1 MLPGMAVVGTV
12 QVLTS
17 FPTECYHQNDFL
29 LVFHTLSRE
38 GVTMKLTGA
47 EIFVECLK
55 REGVKTL
62 FALPGGVVLKI
73 FDVLYQQKGLDVIL
87 TRHEQGAGHMAEGY
101 AKATGRPGVALVTSG
116 PGMSNVVTAL
126 VDAYMDSVP
135 LVCFS
140 GQVSTNMI
148 GNDAFQEAD
157 NIGLSRPCTKYNFL
171 VKDVNDL
178 AVTIKEAFYI
188 ATTGRPGPVLVDI
201 PKDVS
206 MNKADF
212 TYPGSV
218 SIRGYNP
225 TYEGNKWQIKQAA
238 EAIAK
243 AKKPILYIGGGVVFS
258 GASEEVRELAE
269 MCQIPVDMTLMAL
282 GAFPGEHP
290 LSMGMMGMHGTYW
303 ANMAVHY
310 SDLVIAVGA
319 RFDDRVTGKVSEFC
333 PHAKI
338 IHIDIDPTSIKKNIH
353 VDIPIVG
360 DCKRVL
366 RELIQ
371 VLKATVNGEQKD
383 LRKPWWNQI
392 HEWQR
397 AHPLTYNQ
405 DPNGPIKPQHAI
417 KRLYE
422 LTKDRAPIV
431 STDVGQHQMWSA
443 QYFKLS
449 SPRRWLTSGGL
460 GTMGFGFPAAMGAQA
475 AFPDK
480 LVLCVAGDGSV
491 QMNMQEMA
499 TAVVHKLPVKV
510 IVINNR
516 FHGMV
521 RQWQDLFYEG
531 RYSSSDLSTTPD
543 FVKLAE
549 AYGAVGLR
557 AQNVS
562 DLDAV
567 IKEAIATDGP
577 VIVDVPVYPYENC
590 YPMIPAG
597 GCNHEMILADSP
609 ELKKKMEANGKVT
622 PEDKDTV
629 LTA

>member
-1 MLPGMAVVGTV
+1 
-12 QVLTS
+12 
-17 FPTECYHQNDFL
+17 
-29 LVFHTLSRE
+29 
-38 GVTMKLTGA
+38 MKLTGA

-73 FDVLYQQKGLDVIL
+73 FDILYQQKGLDVIL

-178 AVTIKEAFYI
+178 AMTIKEAFYI

-225 TYEGNKWQIKQAA
+225 TYDGNKWQIKQAA

-243 AKKPILYIGGGVVFS
+243 AKKPVLYIGGGVVFS
-258 GASEEVRELAE
+258 GASDEVRELAE

-371 VLKATVNGEQKD
+371 VLKATVNGDQKD
-383 LRKPWWNQI
+383 LRKLWWDQI
-392 HEWQR
+392 NEWQR
-397 AHPLTYNQ
+397 AHPLTYDQ
-405 DPNGPIKPQHAI
+405 DANGPIKPQHAI
-417 KRLYE
+417 KRLFE
-422 LTKDRAPIV
+422 LTKDRDPIV

-443 QYFKLS
+443 QYFKLP

-510 IVINNR
+510 IIINNR

-557 AQNVS
+557 ARKVS
-562 DLDAV
+562 ELDAV
-567 IKEAIATDGP
+567 IKEAIAIDGP

-597 GCNHEMILADSP
+597 GCNHEMILADPP
-609 ELKKKMEANGKVT
+609 ELKKKMGTNDKAT

-629 LTA
+629 VTA

>member
-1 MLPGMAVVGTV
+1 
-12 QVLTS
+12 
-17 FPTECYHQNDFL
+17 
-29 LVFHTLSRE
+29 
-38 GVTMKLTGA
+38 MKLTGA
-47 EIFVECLK
+47 EIFLESLK

-62 FALPGGVVLKI
+62 YALPGGVVLKI
-73 FDVLYQQKGLDVIL
+73 FDILHQQQDIRVIL
-87 TRHEQGAGHMAEGY
+87 GRHEQAVGHMAEGY
-101 AKATGRPGVALVTSG
+101 AKATGKAGVALVTSG
-116 PGMSNVVTAL
+116 PGMTNVITAL
-126 VDAYMDSVP
+126 ADAYMDSVP

-140 GQVSTNMI
+140 GQVPTSLI

-157 NIGLSRPCTKYNFL
+157 NVGLSRPCTKYNFL

-206 MNKADF
+206 MAKADF
-212 TYPGSV
+212 KYPSSV

-225 TYEGNKWQIKQAA
+225 TYDGNKWQVKQAA
-238 EAIAK
+238 DAILK
-243 AKKPILYIGGGVVFS
+243 SRKPILYVGGGVVFS
-258 GASEEVRELAE
+258 GASEELLELAE
-269 MCQIPVDMTLMAL
+269 LVQIPVDMTLMAL

-290 LSMGMMGMHGTYW
+290 LSLGMMGMHGTYA

-338 IHIDIDPTSIKKNIH
+338 VHIDIDPTSIRKNIQ

-366 RELIQ
+366 KELNH
-371 VLKATVNGEQKD
+371 LLRATVNGEQKE
-383 LRKPWWNQI
+383 LRKPWWDQI
-392 HEWQR
+392 REWQQ
-397 AHPLTYNQ
+397 AHPLRYDQ
-405 DPNGPIKPQHAI
+405 QAQGPIKPQQVI

-422 LTKDRAPIV
+422 LTKDRDPIV

-443 QYFKLS
+443 QYFKL
-449 SPRRWLTSGGL
+449 PKPCRWLTSGGL
-460 GTMGFGFPAAMGAQA
+460 GTMGFGFPAALGAQA
-475 AFPDK
+475 AYPDR

-491 QMNMQEMA
+491 QMNIQELA
-499 TAVVHKLPVKV
+499 TAVVSKLPVKV
-510 IVINNR
+510 VIINNR
-516 FHGMV
+516 YHGMV

-531 RYSSSDLSTTPD
+531 RYASSYLDVVPD

-557 AQNVS
+557 AEKVGELDDVLREAVS
-562 DLDAV
+562 SD
-567 IKEAIATDGP
+567 KP
-577 VIVDVPVYPYENC
+577 VIVDVPVDQYENC

-597 GCNHEMILADSP
+597 GCNHEMILEDPP
-609 ELKKKMEANGKVT
+609 EVKKKQAGV
-622 PEDKDTV
+622 PVAGEDKDTV

>member
-1 MLPGMAVVGTV
+1 
-12 QVLTS
+12 
-17 FPTECYHQNDFL
+17 
-29 LVFHTLSRE
+29 
-38 GVTMKLTGA
+38 MKLTGA
-47 EIFVECLK
+47 EILVECLK
-55 REGVKTL
+55 REGVKTI

-73 FDVLYQQKGLDVIL
+73 FDMLHQQKDIEVIL

-101 AKATGRPGVALVTSG
+101 AKATGKAGVCLVTSG
-116 PGMSNVVTAL
+116 PGMTNVITAL
-126 VDAYMDSVP
+126 ADAYMDSVP

-140 GQVSTNMI
+140 GQVPTSLI

-171 VKDVNDL
+171 VKNVAEL
-178 AVTIKEAFYI
+178 ATTIKEAFYI

-206 MNKADF
+206 MDTSEF
-212 TYPGSV
+212 TYPSSV
-218 SIRGYNP
+218 SIRSYNP
-225 TYEGNKWQIKQAA
+225 VYEGNKWQIKQAA
-238 EAIAK
+238 EAMTK
-243 AKKPILYIGGGVVFS
+243 AKKPVLYVGGGVIFS
-258 GASEEVRELAE
+258 GASQELMELAE
-269 MCQIPVDMTLMAL
+269 LTHMPVDMTLMGL

-290 LSMGMMGMHGTYW
+290 QSMGMLGMHGTYW
-303 ANMAVHY
+303 ANMVMHY
-310 SDLVIAVGA
+310 SDLVVAIGA

-333 PHAKI
+333 PHAKV
-338 IHIDIDPTSIKKNIH
+338 IHIDIDPTSIRKNVN

-360 DCKRVL
+360 DCKMVL

-371 VLKATVNGEQKD
+371 ILRATVNGDQRE

-392 HEWQR
+392 HEWQQ
-397 AHPLTYNQ
+397 AHPLAYQ
-405 DPNGPIKPQHAI
+405 QEADGPIKPQYVI
-417 KRLYE
+417 SRLYD
-422 LTKDRAPIV
+422 LTKDRDPIV
-431 STDVGQHQMWSA
+431 STDVGQHQMWAA
-443 QYFKLS
+443 QYFKLAK
-449 SPRRWLTSGGL
+449 PNRWLTSGGL

-475 AFPDK
+475 AFPGR
-480 LVLCVAGDGSV
+480 LVLCIAGDGSI

-499 TAVVHKLPVKV
+499 TAVVHKLPVKI

-531 RYSSSDLSTTPD
+531 RYASSYLETTPD

-557 AQNVS
+557 AS
-562 DLDAV
+562 KPSEIDAV
-567 IKEAIATDGP
+567 LKEAIAVNKP
-577 VIVDVPVYPYENC
+577 VIVDVPTYPYENV

-597 GCNHEMILADSP
+597 GCNHEMILEDPPA
-609 ELKKKMEANGKVT
+609 LKSKQSGSGQVT
-622 PEDKDTV
+622 PKDSDTI

>member
-1 MLPGMAVVGTV
+1 
-12 QVLTS
+12 
-17 FPTECYHQNDFL
+17 
-29 LVFHTLSRE
+29 
-38 GVTMKLTGA
+38 MKLTGA
-47 EIFVECLK
+47 EIFLESLK

-73 FDVLYQQKGLDVIL
+73 FDVLHQQKDIRVIL

-101 AKATGRPGVALVTSG
+101 AKATGKAGVALVTSG

-135 LVCFS
+135 LVVIS
-140 GQVSTNMI
+140 GQVSTNLI

-178 AVTIKEAFYI
+178 AGTIKEAFYI

-206 MNKADF
+206 MNRTEFK
-212 TYPGSV
+212 YPSSV

-225 TYEGNKWQIKQAA
+225 TYEGNRWQIKQAA
-238 EAIAK
+238 EAILK
-243 AKKPILYIGGGVVFS
+243 ARKPVLYVGGGVVFS
-258 GASEEVRELAE
+258 GASAELIELAE
-269 MCQIPVDMTLMAL
+269 MMQIPVDMTLMAL

-338 IHIDIDPTSIKKNIH
+338 IHIDIDPTSIRKNIH
-353 VDIPIVG
+353 VDVPIVG
-360 DCKRVL
+360 DCKMVL
-366 RELIQ
+366 RELNEI
-371 VLKATVNGEQKD
+371 LRASVNGDLKD
-383 LRKPWWNQI
+383 LRKPWWDQI
-392 HEWQR
+392 NEWRQ
-397 AHPLTYNQ
+397 AHPLTYEQ
-405 DPNGPIKPQHAI
+405 DQNGLIKPQHFI

-422 LTKDRAPIV
+422 LTKDRDPIV
-431 STDVGQHQMWSA
+431 ATDVGQHQMWAA
-443 QYFKLS
+443 QYFKLAN
-449 SPRRWLTSGGL
+449 PRRWLTSGGL

-475 AFPDK
+475 AFPDR

-491 QMNMQEMA
+491 QMNLQELA
-499 TAVVHKLPVKV
+499 TAVVNKLPVKV
-510 IVINNR
+510 LIVNNR

-531 RYSSSDLSTTPD
+531 RYASSYLDTVPD

-557 AQNVS
+557 ATKVAET
-562 DLDAV
+562 DDA
-567 IKEAIATDGP
+567 IKEAMGINKP
-577 VIVDVPVYPYENC
+577 VFVDVVVDPYENC

-597 GCNHEMILADSP
+597 GCNHEMILADPP
-609 ELKKKMEANGKVT
+609 ELKKKQQQSAGVQAT
-622 PEDKDTV
+622 REDSDTV

>member
-1 MLPGMAVVGTV
+1 
-12 QVLTS
+12 
-17 FPTECYHQNDFL
+17 
-29 LVFHTLSRE
+29 
-38 GVTMKLTGA
+38 MKLTGA
-47 EIFVECLK
+47 EIFIECLK
-55 REGVKTL
+55 REGVKTI

-73 FDVLYQQKGLDVIL
+73 FDMLHQQKDVEVVL
-87 TRHEQGAGHMAEGY
+87 ARHEQGAGHMAEGF
-101 AKATGRPGVALVTSG
+101 AKATGKAGVCLVTSG
-116 PGMSNVVTAL
+116 PGMTNVITAL
-126 VDAYMDSVP
+126 ADAYMDSVP
-135 LVCFS
+135 VVCFS
-140 GQVSTNMI
+140 GQVPTNLI

-157 NIGLSRPCTKYNFL
+157 NVGLSRPCTKYNFL

-206 MNKADF
+206 MNKTEF
-212 TYPGSV
+212 QYPSSV

-225 TYEGNKWQIKQAA
+225 TYDGNKWQIKQAA

-243 AKKPILYIGGGVVFS
+243 AKKPILYVGGGAVFS
-258 GASEEVRELAE
+258 GASKELLELAE
-269 MCQIPVDMTLMAL
+269 LTQIPVDMTLMGL

-290 LSMGMMGMHGTYW
+290 LSMGMLGMHGTYW
-303 ANMAVHY
+303 ANMAMHY

-333 PHAKI
+333 PGAKI
-338 IHIDIDPTSIKKNIH
+338 IHIDIDPTSIRKNIH

-366 RELIQ
+366 QELNQ
-371 VLKATVNGEQKD
+371 MLRATVNGEQKA
-383 LRKPWWNQI
+383 LRKPWWDQI
-392 HEWQR
+392 KEWQQ
-397 AHPLTYNQ
+397 AHPLTYEQ
-405 DPNGPIKPQHAI
+405 DPNGKIKPQHVI

-422 LTKDRAPIV
+422 LTKDRDPIV
-431 STDVGQHQMWSA
+431 STDVGQHQMWTA
-443 QYFKLS
+443 QYFKLAK
-449 SPRRWLTSGGL
+449 PNRWLTSGGL

-475 AFPDK
+475 AFRDR

-491 QMNMQEMA
+491 QMNTQELA
-499 TAVVHKLPVKV
+499 SAVAHRLPVKIV
-510 IVINNR
+510 VINNG

-531 RYSSSDLSTTPD
+531 RYACSDLGTSPD

-557 AQNVS
+557 ASRVS
-562 DLDAV
+562 DLDQ
-567 IKEAIATDGP
+567 AIREMISIDEP
-577 VIVDVPVYPYENC
+577 VILDVPVFPFENC

-597 GCNHEMILADSP
+597 GCNHEMLLGDSP
-609 ELKKKMEANGKVT
+609 ELKKKIESAGKSA

>member
-1 MLPGMAVVGTV
+1 
-12 QVLTS
+12 
-17 FPTECYHQNDFL
+17 
-29 LVFHTLSRE
+29 
-38 GVTMKLTGA
+38 MKLTGA
-47 EIFVECLK
+47 EIFLECLK
-55 REGVKTL
+55 REGVNTL

-73 FDVLYQQKGLDVIL
+73 FDILHQQKDVNVVL

-101 AKATGRPGVALVTSG
+101 AKATGKAGVCLVTSG
-116 PGMSNVVTAL
+116 PGMTNVITAL
-126 VDAYMDSVP
+126 ADAYMDSVP

-140 GQVSTNMI
+140 GQVPTSLI

-178 AVTIKEAFYI
+178 AVTIKEAFYV

-212 TYPGSV
+212 KYPGSV

-225 TYEGNKWQIKQAA
+225 TYDGNKWQIKQAA
-238 EAIAK
+238 EAIMK
-243 AKKPILYIGGGVVFS
+243 ARKPILYVGGGVIFS
-258 GASEEVRELAE
+258 GASEELLELAE
-269 MCQIPVDMTLMAL
+269 LTHIPVDMTLMAL

-290 LSMGMMGMHGTYW
+290 LSMGMLGMHGTYW
-303 ANMAVHY
+303 ANMAMHY

-333 PHAKI
+333 PQAKV
-338 IHIDIDPTSIKKNIH
+338 IHIDIDPTSIRKNVN

-360 DCKRVL
+360 DCKSVL
-366 RELIQ
+366 RELVQ
-371 VLKATVNGEQKD
+371 VLRATVNGDQKD
-383 LRKPWWNQI
+383 LRRPWLDQI
-392 HEWQR
+392 REWQR
-397 AHPLTYNQ
+397 AHPLAYEQ
-405 DPNGPIKPQHAI
+405 DPNGAIKPQHLI
-417 KRLYE
+417 KRVYE
-422 LTKDRAPIV
+422 LTKDRDPIV
-431 STDVGQHQMWSA
+431 ATDVGQHQMWSA
-443 QYFKLS
+443 QYFKLAK
-449 SPRRWLTSGGL
+449 PNRWLTSGGL

-475 AFPDK
+475 AFPGK
-480 LVLCVAGDGSV
+480 LVLCIAGDGSF
-491 QMNMQEMA
+491 QMNTQELA
-499 TAVVHKLPVKV
+499 TAVVSKLPVKV
-510 IVINNR
+510 FIVNNR

-531 RYSSSDLSTTPD
+531 RYASSYLDKTPD

-557 AQNVS
+557 ASKVS
-562 DLDAV
+562 EVDDVIREAMAV
-567 IKEAIATDGP
+567 DKP
-577 VIVDVPVYPYENC
+577 VLIDVPVYQYENC

-597 GCNHEMILADSP
+597 GCNHEMILTDPP
-609 ELKKKMEANGKVT
+609 ELKKKQPAGAKVAG
-622 PEDKDTV
+622 EDKDTV

>member
-1 MLPGMAVVGTV
+1 
-12 QVLTS
+12 
-17 FPTECYHQNDFL
+17 
-29 LVFHTLSRE
+29 
-38 GVTMKLTGA
+38 MKLTGS
-47 EIFVECLK
+47 EILIECLK
-55 REGVKTL
+55 AEGVKTI

-73 FDVLYQQKGLDVIL
+73 FDMLHQQKDIEVVL

-101 AKATGRPGVALVTSG
+101 AKATGKAGVCLVTSG
-116 PGMSNVVTAL
+116 PGMTNVITAL
-126 VDAYMDSVP
+126 ADAYMDSVP
-135 LVCFS
+135 LVCIS
-140 GQVSTNMI
+140 GQVSTSLI

-178 AVTIKEAFYI
+178 ATTIKEAFYI

-206 MNKADF
+206 MAKAEF
-212 TYPGSV
+212 TYPSSV
-218 SIRGYNP
+218 AIRGYNP

-238 EAIAK
+238 EAIMK
-243 AKKPILYIGGGVVFS
+243 AKKPILYVGGGVVFS
-258 GASEEVRELAE
+258 QAAKELLELAE
-269 MCQIPVDMTLMAL
+269 MTQIPVDMTLMGL

-290 LSMGMMGMHGTYW
+290 LSMGMMGMHGTYC

-333 PHAKI
+333 PFAKV
-338 IHIDIDPTSIKKNIH
+338 IHIDIDPTSIRKNIH

-360 DCKRVL
+360 DCKAVL
-366 RELIQ
+366 RELNQI
-371 VLKATVNGEQKD
+371 LRATVNGNQKD

-392 HEWQR
+392 REWQQ
-397 AHPLTYNQ
+397 AHPLAYQ
-405 DPNGPIKPQHAI
+405 QEPDGAIKPQHVVR
-417 KRLYE
+417 RLYE
-422 LTKDRAPIV
+422 LTKDRDPIV
-431 STDVGQHQMWSA
+431 ATDVGQHQMWTA
-443 QYFKLS
+443 QYFKLAR
-449 SPRRWLTSGGL
+449 PNRWLTSGGL
-460 GTMGFGFPAAMGAQA
+460 GTMGFGLPAAMGAQA
-475 AFPDK
+475 AFRDR
-480 LVLCVAGDGSV
+480 LVLCVAGDGSI

-499 TAVVHKLPVKV
+499 AAVVSKLPVKV
-510 IVINNR
+510 IILNNR

-531 RYSSSDLSTTPD
+531 RYASSYLETTPD

-557 AQNVS
+557 ASKVG

-567 IKEAIATDGP
+567 LKEAISIEKP
-577 VIVDVPVYPYENC
+577 VIVDVPTYPFENC

-597 GCNHEMILADSP
+597 GCNHEMILEDPP
-609 ELKKKMEANGKVT
+609 ELKQRMAGGPSAGSDES
-622 PEDKDTV
+622 KDTI

>member
-1 MLPGMAVVGTV
+1 
-12 QVLTS
+12 
-17 FPTECYHQNDFL
+17 
-29 LVFHTLSRE
+29 
-38 GVTMKLTGA
+38 MKLTGA
-47 EIFVECLK
+47 EIFIESLK
-55 REGVKTL
+55 REGVKTV

-73 FDVLYQQKGLDVIL
+73 FDMLHQQKDIEVIL

-101 AKATGRPGVALVTSG
+101 AKATGRAGVALVTSG
-116 PGMSNVVTAL
+116 PGMTNVITAL
-126 VDAYMDSVP
+126 ADAYMDSVP

-140 GQVSTNMI
+140 GQVPTSLI

-157 NIGLSRPCTKYNFL
+157 NVGLSRPCTKYNFL

-206 MNKADF
+206 MNKAEF
-212 TYPGSV
+212 HYPSSV

-225 TYEGNKWQIKQAA
+225 TYDGNKWQIKQAA
-238 EAIAK
+238 DAIMK
-243 AKKPILYIGGGVVFS
+243 AKKPILYVGGGATYS
-258 GASEEVRELAE
+258 GASKELLELAE
-269 MCQIPVDMTLMAL
+269 LTQIPVDMTLMGL
-282 GAFPGEHP
+282 GVFPGEHP
-290 LSMGMMGMHGTYW
+290 LSMGMLGMHGTYW
-303 ANMAVHY
+303 ANMAMHY

-333 PHAKI
+333 PFAKI
-338 IHIDIDPTSIKKNIH
+338 IHIDIDPTSIRKNIH

-366 RELIQ
+366 QELNQI
-371 VLKATVNGEQKD
+371 LRATVNGEQKD
-383 LRKPWWNQI
+383 LRKPWWDQI
-392 HEWQR
+392 KEWQQ
-397 AHPLTYNQ
+397 AHPLTYEQ
-405 DPNGPIKPQHAI
+405 DQNGKIKPQHVI

-422 LTKDRAPIV
+422 LTKDRDPIV
-431 STDVGQHQMWSA
+431 STDVGQHQMWTA
-443 QYFKLS
+443 QYFKLAN
-449 SPRRWLTSGGL
+449 PNRWLTSGGL

-475 AFPDK
+475 AFRDR

-491 QMNMQEMA
+491 QMNTQELA
-499 TAVVHKLPVKV
+499 TAVAHKLPVKI
-510 IVINNR
+510 IVINNG

-531 RYSSSDLSTTPD
+531 RYACSDLGTSPD

-557 AQNVS
+557 ASKVS
-562 DLDAV
+562 ELDGA
-567 IKEAIATDGP
+567 IREAIEIDKP
-577 VIVDVPVYPYENC
+577 VILDVPTYRFENC

-597 GCNHEMILADSP
+597 GCNHEMLLSDSP
-609 ELKKKMEANGKVT
+609 ELKQKQEAAGKAL

>member
-1 MLPGMAVVGTV
+1 
-12 QVLTS
+12 
-17 FPTECYHQNDFL
+17 
-29 LVFHTLSRE
+29 
-38 GVTMKLTGA
+38 MKLTGA
-47 EIFVECLK
+47 EIFIESLK
-55 REGVKTL
+55 REGVKTI

-73 FDVLYQQKGLDVIL
+73 FDMLHQQNDLEVIL
-87 TRHEQGAGHMAEGY
+87 ARHEQGAGHMAEGY
-101 AKATGRPGVALVTSG
+101 AKATGRAGVALVTSG
-116 PGMSNVVTAL
+116 PGMTNVITAL
-126 VDAYMDSVP
+126 ADAYMDSVP

-140 GQVSTNMI
+140 GQVPTSLI

-157 NIGLSRPCTKYNFL
+157 NVGLSRPCTKYNFL

-212 TYPGSV
+212 HYPSSV

-225 TYEGNKWQIKQAA
+225 TYDGNKWQIKQAS
-238 EAIAK
+238 EAIMK
-243 AKKPILYIGGGVVFS
+243 AKKPILYVGGGATYS
-258 GASEEVRELAE
+258 GASKELLELAE
-269 MCQIPVDMTLMAL
+269 LTQIPVDMTLMGL
-282 GAFPGEHP
+282 GVFPGEHP
-290 LSMGMMGMHGTYW
+290 LSMGMLGMHGTYW
-303 ANMAVHY
+303 ANMAMHY

-333 PHAKI
+333 PFAKI
-338 IHIDIDPTSIKKNIH
+338 IHIDIDPTSIRKNIN

-366 RELIQ
+366 QELNQI
-371 VLKATVNGEQKD
+371 LRATVNGEQRE
-383 LRKPWWNQI
+383 LRKPWWDQI
-392 HEWQR
+392 REWQQ
-397 AHPLTYNQ
+397 ANPLTYEQ
-405 DPNGPIKPQHAI
+405 DQNGKIKPQHVI

-422 LTKDRAPIV
+422 LTKDRDPIV
-431 STDVGQHQMWSA
+431 STDVGQHQMWTA
-443 QYFKLS
+443 QYFKLAK
-449 SPRRWLTSGGL
+449 PNRWLTSGGL

-475 AFPDK
+475 AFRDR

-491 QMNMQEMA
+491 QMNTQELA
-499 TAVVHKLPVKV
+499 TAVAHKLPVKI
-510 IVINNR
+510 IVINNG

-531 RYSSSDLSTTPD
+531 RYACSDLGTSPD

-557 AQNVS
+557 ASKVS
-562 DLDAV
+562 ELDGA
-567 IKEAIATDGP
+567 IREAIEIDKP
-577 VIVDVPVYPYENC
+577 VILDVPTHPFENC

-597 GCNHEMILADSP
+597 GCNHEMLLSDSP
-609 ELKKKMEANGKVT
+609 ELKKKQEAAGKAA